1 MEAQYAYTFAT
12 PYGLR
17 GWNGVDSSWGSTVP
31 LPNISLEA
39 AWYTRAFGASDR
51 TASRTRTAPSPVISP
66 VRTGCTNEVATK
78 DCAARLYT
86 SSGSASRTAR
96 LREVWAIR
104 SPSMRVGSSA
114 L

>member
-17 GWNGVDSSWGSTVP
+17 GWNGVDSSCGSTVT

-39 AWYTRAFGASDR
+39 AWYTRASGASDR
-51 TASRTRTAPSPVISP
+51 TASRRRTAPSPVISP
-66 VRTGCTNEVATK
+66 VSTGCTNEVATN

-86 SSGSASRTAR
+86 SSGLASLTAE
-96 LREVWAIR
+96 LRDVWSMR
-104 SPSMRVGSSA
+104 SP
-114 L
+114 